1 MEQRIFAAVQ
11 PGEEIRYQPCFGNR
25 NLFFEWKNRLLME
38 GNVTRCNGRYFWVF
52 SETETLNES
61 TMFRRA
67 IRMNPWV
74 CALLITTAGAIGGVV
89 NAFLSDNGFALP
101 RKLSGVWCPGAI
113 SNILVGAMAAFSS
126 WAFYGSG
133 AAIELAGNQTA
144 RNIISLRFSA
154 LAGAF
159 LVGVAGAKW
168 ITNEVDKRLLK
179 ESVKVAA
186 TGRPIALEQS
196 EHIVEGSPREVLQ
209 EVKRACA
216 TGKCASATNPA
227 MVA

>member
-1 MEQRIFAAVQ
+1 
-11 PGEEIRYQPCFGNR
+11 
-25 NLFFEWKNRLLME
+25 
-38 GNVTRCNGRYFWVF
+38 
-52 SETETLNES
+52 
-61 TMFRRA
+61 
-67 IRMNPWV
+67 MNPWV
-74 CALLITTAGAIGGVV
+74 CALFITFAGAIGGVV

-101 RKLSGVWCPGAI
+101 RKISGVWCPGAI

-133 AAIELAGNQTA
+133 AAIELAGDQST
-144 RNIISLRFSA
+144 RSIISLRFSA

-168 ITNEVDKRLLK
+168 ITDEVGKRFYK

-186 TGRPIALEQS
+186 SSKPIAQEEA

-209 EVKRACA
+209 EIKRVCA
-216 TGKCASATNPA
+216 GEECIDRTNQTA
-227 MVA
+227 VA